1 MLNLLLLSRLA
12 ALLALRQGLL
22 ILLPLPFPLR
32 LEGDVLR
39 DRRKGGLD
47 GPKPLQYEHVT
58 PKQTNHPKAE
68 EHEGDLPDRSTSCHP
83 LIHTSTR
90 SSLIHEI

>member
-12 ALLALRQGLL
+12 ALLAWRQGLL

-32 LEGDVLR
+32 LEGDVLG
-39 DRRKGGLD
+39 DRRKGGID

-58 PKQTNHPKAE
+58 PK
-68 EHEGDLPDRSTSCHP
+68 GLFG
-83 LIHTSTR
+83 
-90 SSLIHEI
+90 